1 MLMGLS
7 VGGPGWS
14 QDERIGGAVAE
25 PQGFLSVPSDPPGR
39 PHVRGLSWMAEA

>member
-14 QDERIGGAVAE
+14 HGERIGGAAAE
-25 PQGFLSVPSDPPGR
+25 PQK
-39 PHVRGLSWMAEA
+39 